1 MMPAAKGDAMQP
13 LIRLF
18 IDIALHRKGPQD
30 LPAAGGVLGLA
41 LLAYLAMGAATL
53 WPSAQGMPMLVAQ
66 LAVDLLLTAVVFG
79 VLLVATGRA
88 GRIRQTLAALF
99 GTGALLNALALPAVW
114 VAARVLAE
122 GAPAP
127 GMEVPALLS
136 TLALFMLLL
145 ASLLVTGHIL
155 RHALDWSYAAGV
167 LAAVTYFALSV
178 GIFRGLFPVA
188 E

>member
-30 LPAAGGVLGLA
+30 VPAAGAVLGLA
-41 LLAYLAMGAATL
+41 LLAYLAVGALTL
-53 WPSAQGMPMLVAQ
+53 WPSASGVPVVIGQ
-66 LAVDLLLTAVVFG
+66 LALDLVLTVTIVGGLLAV
-79 VLLVATGRA
+79 TGRA
-88 GRIRQTLAALF
+88 GRIRQTLAAQF
-99 GTGALLNALALPAVW
+99 GTGALLSAIALPFVW
-114 VAARVLAE
+114 VAARALAD
-122 GAPAP
+122 GASAP
-127 GMEVPALLS
+127 GAELPALLS
-136 TLALFMLLL
+136 TLMMFVLLL

-167 LAAVTYFALSV
+167 LTAVVYFAVSV
-178 GIFRGLFPVA
+178 GAFRRFFPV